1 MGSCSDYTVI
11 PVASP
16 EIGDR
21 RAQWHT
27 VITVASTHISDYGA
41 GP

>member
-1 MGSCSDYTVI
+1 MDSCSDYTVV

-16 EIGDR
+16 EIGGPSR
-21 RAQWHT
+21 RT
-27 VITVASTHISDYGA
+27 VITVASTHIPDYGA